1 MSYFFFIIRSF
12 CKIRFSA
19 TLLFLALI
27 SSPVFSESRNALLI
41 ANAAYSN
48 YSSLATPIKE
58 AKDLKKTLETLGFS
72 VVILENASLE
82 KMQDELYNFGEKL
95 KKSGGVAFFHYG
107 GHAVQVN
114 GINYLIPANAEIP
127 DERRI
132 KTRALDVDDIMQNMH
147 GDTNIVI
154 LDACRNNPLAGAGGR
169 SASRGLVL
177 TIEKPLNSIIV
188 YSAQPNTVAQDGVF
202 TPILTKKLLEQKELS
217 IILRDVRREVFEKTN
232 GAQVPGNYEQ
242 LMTNVYLAGHADP
255 VSPAPSAKGNVSS
268 PLAGRPMP
276 QTFIWEAEKYI
287 EDDLVIGPPGSK
299 PFGVP
304 TPCGQVLVGA
314 TVYRVKSSQD
324 GKDYFI
330 LSPKAATTDAI
341 KDPEAGVS
349 FVVPKGERKISIY
362 VKADDKKSSATL
374 CFSTSNTD
382 ISKIFKTSTVYNDGE
397 IHTITAKAFFPDDTV
412 IYIFS
417 QKAKQTHKIKLKKIQ
432 VK

>member
-27 SSPVFSESRNALLI
+27 SFPVFSESRNALLI

-58 AKDLKKTLETLGFS
+58 AKDLMKTLETLGFS

-217 IILRDVRREVFEKTN
+217 AILRDVRREVFEKTN

-242 LMTNVYLAGHADP
+242 LMTNVYLAGHTATT
-255 VSPAPSAKGNVSS
+255 SPAPDVNTSAS
-268 PLAGRPMP
+268 PSPESKLIP
-276 QTFIWEAEKYI
+276 QTFVWDAGDYI
-287 EDDLVIGPPGSK
+287 ENSVEIDKAQKYGT
-299 PFGVP
+299 P

-314 TVYRVKSSQD
+314 TVYRMKSKLD
-324 GKDYFI
+324 NNNYFI
-330 LSPKAATTDAI
+330 LSHKAANTEKI
-341 KDPEAGVS
+341 EDPEAGVA
-349 FVVPKGERKISIY
+349 FAVPKGERQIILY
-362 VKADDKKSSATL
+362 VRTNSPKSSATL
-374 CFSTSNTD
+374 CFSTSKTD
-382 ISKIFKTSTVYNDGE
+382 INKIFKTSTVIGDE
-397 IHTITAKAFFPDDTV
+397 ELHKITAKIFFPDDTIV
-412 IYIFS
+412 YVFS
-417 QKAKQTHKIKLKKIQ
+417 QKALKTNKIKLKKIQ